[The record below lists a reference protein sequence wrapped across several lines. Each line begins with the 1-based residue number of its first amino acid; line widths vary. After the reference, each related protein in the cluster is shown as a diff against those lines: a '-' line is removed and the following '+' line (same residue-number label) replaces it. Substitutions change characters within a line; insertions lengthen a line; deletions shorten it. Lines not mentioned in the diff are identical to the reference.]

1 MPTGNIWPDISET
14 QYTPCGKDEFPECT
28 YLPIL
33 GKTYHAGEDFLDVV
47 DGLRAIDEAIRFLN
61 LDCGDRIGH
70 ALALGVN
77 VAEWYQGKGCQI
89 SLSTQDH
96 LDNIA
101 WMYHALKRYKIEGCE
116 VLKDYLQEQFRY
128 YFSKC
133 YLSFM
138 DSAQLYNIMEN
149 ATAAYRDLSGKVNIE
164 CITAILI
171 STSTIKRGR

>member
-1 MPTGNIWPDISET
+1 MHS
-14 QYTPCGKDEFPECT
+14 
-28 YLPIL
+28 

-116 VLKDYLQEQFRY
+116 VLKDYLLELRELYQYQNDLRLNKIMTFLTVVTSALWTVR
-128 YFSKC
+128 
-133 YLSFM
+133 SFM
-138 DSAQLYNIMEN
+138 
-149 ATAAYRDLSGKVNIE
+149 LS
-164 CITAILI
+164 
-171 STSTIKRGR
+171 